1 MAPGTA
7 AENQLEYGNQDTSS
21 ETSETSETPE
31 TPGIREES
39 KLKLNFFN
47 ALITEGLIDEKQLEE
62 CQEIERDTGQPL
74 DRVLRNKG
82 YISEEILLEFLG
94 RILRIP
100 YRNELEEVE
109 VPKEFVNKVPAQ
121 FARNYNLIGI
131 ARKNGSFQVATC
143 DPLDIHPMDDL
154 AALLGTPVIP
164 ILVPRSEITSTI
176 NKAYQRSSTDVDE
189 LLDGIEDD
197 DMINLTKVID
207 ESEDVLDIA
216 NKPPIIKLM
225 NTILF
230 EALKI
235 RASDIHLQPFYDRLQ
250 VRYRIDGILYDS
262 KVIPRKFQD
271 AIISRVKVMGK
282 MDIAERRLPQ
292 DGRTTIKVG
301 DGEVD
306 VRISSVPT
314 SYGERIVFRLL
325 DKSARLY
332 RLDEIG
338 LTADNLSMF
347 RKLIS
352 YSHGIILITGPT
364 GSGKTTTLYAA
375 LAEINSDEKNVIT
388 IEDPIEYNIDGISQI
403 QVSNKKGLT
412 FASGLRSL
420 MRQDPDVMMVG
431 EIRDGETAGI
441 AVQSANTGH
450 LVFATLHTNDACGGV
465 VRMINLGVEPYLVA
479 SAVIAVIAQ
488 RLVRLVCPYCKEAYE
503 PTEAQLRELGL
514 DMANLQDGV
523 LWRGRGCEQCLGRGL
538 YDRTAIYEIFVI
550 DEQARDQ
557 IIQRTSASVIKQH
570 AVTRGLRTLR
580 MDGASKV
587 LEGRTTIEEVFRVT
601 QLDVF

>member
-1 MAPGTA
+1 M
-7 AENQLEYGNQDTSS
+7 
-21 ETSETSETPE
+21 
-31 TPGIREES
+31 
-39 KLKLNFFN
+39 KLSVFQT
-47 ALITEGLIDEKQLEE
+47 LIDEGLIDDKQLEE
-62 CQEIERDTGQPL
+62 CQAVVKQSGEPL
-74 DRVLRNKG
+74 DRVLRSKG
-82 YISEEILLEFLG
+82 FVSEGDLLQVLG
-94 RILRIP
+94 RMLRF
-100 YRNELEEVE
+100 EFKDDLETVE
-109 VPKEFVNKVPAQ
+109 VPKEFTQKVPAQ
-121 FARNYNLIGI
+121 FARNYNLIGL
-131 ARKNGSFQVATC
+131 ARSNGSYEVATC
-143 DPLDIHPMDDL
+143 DPLDIHPMDEL
-154 AALLGTPVIP
+154 SSMLSATITPV
-164 ILVPRSEITSTI
+164 LSPRSSITSLI
-176 NKAYQRSSTDVDE
+176 NKAYQRASADVEE

-197 DMINLTKVID
+197 DMISLTRIVD

-235 RASDIHLQPFYDRLQ
+235 RASDIHLQPYADRLQ
-250 VRYRIDGILYDS
+250 VRYRIDGILYEA
-262 KVIPRKFQD
+262 KIIPKKFQD

-306 VRISSVPT
+306 VRISTVPT
-314 SYGERIVFRLL
+314 SSGERVVFRLL

-332 RLDEIG
+332 RLHEIG
-338 LTADNLSMF
+338 LNEENQEIMH
-347 RKLIS
+347 RLIS

-375 LAEINSDEKNVIT
+375 LAEIDSEEKNVIT

-441 AVQSANTGH
+441 AVQAANTGH
-450 LVFATLHTNDACGGV
+450 LVFSTLHTNDSAGAIS
-465 VRMINLGVEPYLVA
+465 RMINLGVEPYLTA
-479 SAVIAVIAQ
+479 SAVIGVIAQ
-488 RLVRLVCPYCKEAYE
+488 RLVRLVCPYCRESYD
-503 PTEAQLRELGL
+503 PTDAQLGEIGFERDQLNE
-514 DMANLQDGV
+514 NK
-523 LWRGRGCEQCLGRGL
+523 LWRGRGCEHCLERGL
-538 YDRTAIYEIFVI
+538 FDRTAIYEILLI
-550 DEQARDQ
+550 DEAARDH
-557 IIQRTSASVIKQH
+557 IIERTSASVMKQA
-570 AVTRGLRTLR
+570 AVQRGLKTLR
-580 MDGASKV
+580 MDGVRLVSK
-587 LEGRTTIEEVFRVT
+587 GRTTIEEVLRVT

>member
-1 MAPGTA
+1 M
-7 AENQLEYGNQDTSS
+7 
-21 ETSETSETPE
+21 
-31 TPGIREES
+31 
-39 KLKLNFFN
+39 KLSIFQT
-47 ALITEGLIDEKQLEE
+47 LIDEGLLDEKQLED
-62 CQEIERDTGQPL
+62 CQDISRETGEPL
-74 DRVLRNKG
+74 DRVLRSKG
-82 YISEEILLEFLG
+82 YVSENDLLESLG
-94 RILRIP
+94 RTLRLDIE
-100 YRNELEEVE
+100 NDLEAVE
-109 VPKEFVNKVPAQ
+109 VPKEFTQRVPSH
-121 FARNYNLIGI
+121 FARNYNLIGL
-131 ARKNGSFQVATC
+131 RRENGTFEVATC
-143 DPLDIHPMDDL
+143 DPLDIHPMDEL
-154 AALLGTPVIP
+154 SSMLSATIVP
-164 ILVPRSEITSTI
+164 ILSPRAQITSLI
-176 NKAYQRSSTDVDE
+176 NKAYQRASTDVEE
-189 LLDGIEDD
+189 LLDGIEED
-197 DMINLTKVID
+197 DMISLTKIVD

-235 RASDIHLQPFYDRLQ
+235 RASDIHLQPYVDRLQ
-250 VRYRIDGILYDS
+250 VRYRIDGILYEA
-262 KVIPRKFQD
+262 KVIPKKFQD

-306 VRISSVPT
+306 VRISTVPT
-314 SYGERIVFRLL
+314 SSGERVVFRLL

-332 RLDEIG
+332 RLNEIG
-338 LTADNLSMF
+338 LSDQALEKMG
-347 RKLIS
+347 RLIN

-375 LAEINSDEKNVIT
+375 LAEIDSQEKNVIT

-441 AVQSANTGH
+441 AVQAANTGH
-450 LVFATLHTNDACGGV
+450 LVFSTLHTNDSTGAIS
-465 VRMINLGVEPYLVA
+465 RMINLGVEPYLTA

-488 RLVRLVCPYCKEAYE
+488 RLVRLICPYCKEAYV
-503 PTEAQLRELGL
+503 PTDAQLSELGVTRDIL
-514 DMANLQDGV
+514 EDGQ
-523 LWRGRGCEQCLGRGL
+523 LWRGRGCENCLGRGL
-538 YDRTAIYEIFVI
+538 FDRTAIYEIFEI
-550 DEQARDQ
+550 DEEARDQ
-557 IIQRTSASVIKQH
+557 IITRTSGSVMKQS
-570 AVTRGLRTLR
+570 AVQRGLQTLR
-580 MDGASKV
+580 MDGARRV
-587 LEGRTTIEEVFRVT
+587 VEGRTTIEEVFRVT

>member
-1 MAPGTA
+1 MRL
-7 AENQLEYGNQDTSS
+7 NLFSS
-21 ETSETSETPE
+21 
-31 TPGIREES
+31 
-39 KLKLNFFN
+39 
-47 ALITEGLIDEKQLEE
+47 LIAEGLIDEKQLSE
-62 CQEIERDTGQPL
+62 CQEVERNTGQPL
-74 DRVLRNKG
+74 DRVLRTKG
-82 YISEEILLEFLG
+82 YISEENLLQFLG
-94 RILRIP
+94 KVLRLP
-100 YRNELEEVE
+100 YRTELAAVD
-109 VPKEFVNKVPAQ
+109 VPKDFTQRVPAQ
-121 FARNYNLIGI
+121 FARNYNLVGL
-131 ARKNGSFQVATC
+131 ARQNGSFEVATC

-154 AALLGTPVIP
+154 AALLGATVTPV
-164 ILVPRSEITSTI
+164 LAPRAEITSLI
-176 NKAYQRSSTDVDE
+176 NKAYQRSSTDVEE
-189 LLDGIEDD
+189 LLDGIEED
-197 DMINLTKVID
+197 DMISLTKVID

-235 RASDIHLQPFYDRLQ
+235 RASDIHLQPYTDRLQ

-262 KVIPRKFQD
+262 KVIPKKFQD

-314 SYGERIVFRLL
+314 SAGERVVFRLL

-332 RLDEIG
+332 RLEEIG
-338 LTADNLSMF
+338 LTAENLVTV
-347 RKLIS
+347 RKLIN

-364 GSGKTTTLYAA
+364 GSGKTTTLYGA
-375 LAEINSDEKNVIT
+375 LAEIDSDEKNVIT
-388 IEDPIEYNIDGISQI
+388 IEDPIEYNIEGISQI

-441 AVQSANTGH
+441 AVQAANTGH
-450 LVFATLHTNDACGGV
+450 LVFSTLHTNDAPGAIT
-465 VRMINLGVEPYLVA
+465 RMINLGVEPYLVA

-488 RLVRLVCPYCKEAYE
+488 RLVRLICPYCKESFV
-503 PTEAQLRELGL
+503 PTDAQIEELGATREKL
-514 DMANLQDGV
+514 KDGL

-538 YDRTAIYEIFVI
+538 YDRTAIYEVFSI
-550 DEQARDQ
+550 DEEARDE
-557 IIQRTSASVIKQH
+557 IISRTSASVIKQH
-570 AVTRGLRTLR
+570 AVARGLKTLR
-580 MDGASKV
+580 MDGAAKV

>member
-1 MAPGTA
+1 M
-7 AENQLEYGNQDTSS
+7 
-21 ETSETSETPE
+21 
-31 TPGIREES
+31 
-39 KLKLNFFN
+39 KLN
-47 ALITEGLIDEKQLEE
+47 LLQTLIDDGLLNERQLEE
-62 CQEIERDTGQPL
+62 CRELEQETGQPI
-74 DRVLRNKG
+74 DRVLRTKG
-82 YISEEILLEFLG
+82 YISEEDLLQALA
-94 RILRIP
+94 RILHLP
-100 YRNELEEVE
+100 YREDLEDIE
-109 VPKEFVNKVPAQ
+109 VPREFTSQVPSE
-121 FARNYNLIGI
+121 FARNHNLVGLE
-131 ARKNGSFQVATC
+131 RNNGTFEVATC

-154 AALLGTPVIP
+154 AAYLGATVQPV
-164 ILVPRSEITSTI
+164 LSPRSEITALV

-189 LLDGIEDD
+189 LLEGIEED
-197 DMINLTKVID
+197 DMVSLTKVID

-225 NTILF
+225 NTIMF

-235 RASDIHLQPFYDRLQ
+235 RASDIHLQPTTDNLQ

-262 KVIPRKFQD
+262 KVIPKKFQD

-325 DKSARLY
+325 DKTARLY
-332 RLDEIG
+332 KLHEIG
-338 LTADNLSMF
+338 LTDENLNSMGT
-347 RKLIS
+347 LIN

-420 MRQDPDVMMVG
+420 MRQDPDVIMVG

-441 AVQSANTGH
+441 AVQAANTGH
-450 LVFATLHTNDACGGV
+450 LVFSTLHTNDSAGALT
-465 VRMINLGVEPYLVA
+465 RLINLGVEPYLVA
-479 SAVIAVIAQ
+479 SAVIAVMAQ
-488 RLVRLVCPYCKEAYE
+488 RLVRLNCVHCKEAIT
-503 PTEAQLRELGL
+503 PTDVQLRELGRFREL
-514 DMANLQDGV
+514 LGDNPLYAGK
-523 LWRGRGCEQCLGRGL
+523 GCEHCLGRGL
-538 YDRTAIYEIFVI
+538 YDRTALYECLEMNEVV
-550 DEQARDQ
+550 RDQ
-557 IIQRTSASVIKQH
+557 VIKLASASVIKQA
-570 AVTRGLRTLR
+570 AVEAGLKTLR
-580 MDGASKV
+580 MDGLLKV
-587 LEGRTTIEEVFRVT
+587 IDGRTTLEEIFRVT
-601 QLDVF
+601 QLDIF

>member
-1 MAPGTA
+1 MKLSLVDTL
-7 AENQLEYGNQDTSS
+7 LE
-21 ETSETSETPE
+21 
-31 TPGIREES
+31 
-39 KLKLNFFN
+39 
-47 ALITEGLIDEKQLEE
+47 EGHIDERQLEE
-62 CQEIERDTGQPL
+62 CRGVERDTGEPL
-74 DRVLRNKG
+74 DRVLRQKG
-82 YISEEILLEFLG
+82 YISESTLLEILS
-94 RILRIP
+94 RTLRLPFREDIDD
-100 YRNELEEVE
+100 VE
-109 VPKEFVNKVPAQ
+109 VPKEFTSRVPAQ
-121 FARNYNLIGI
+121 FARNYNLIGL
-131 ARKNGSFQVATC
+131 ARENGSFEVATC
-143 DPLDIHPMDDL
+143 DPLDIHPMDEIS
-154 AALLGTPVIP
+154 ALLSATVKPV
-164 ILVPRSEITSTI
+164 VATRAKITSLV
-176 NKAYQRSSTDVDE
+176 NKAYQRASTDVDE

-197 DMINLTKVID
+197 DMITLTKVID

-235 RASDIHLQPFYDRLQ
+235 RASDIHLQPYDDRLQ
-250 VRYRIDGILYDS
+250 VRYRIDGILYDA
-262 KVIPRKFQD
+262 KVIPKKFQD

-314 SYGERIVFRLL
+314 SRGERIVFRLL
-325 DKSARLY
+325 DKTARLY

-338 LTADNLSMF
+338 LSHENLEDF
-347 RKLIS
+347 RHLIG

-403 QVSNKKGLT
+403 QVANKKGLS

-441 AVQSANTGH
+441 SVQAANTGH
-450 LVFATLHTNDACGGV
+450 LVFSTLHTNDSAGALS
-465 VRMINLGVEPYLVA
+465 RLINLGVEPYLVA
-479 SAVIAVIAQ
+479 SAVIAVVAQ
-488 RLVRLVCPYCKEAYE
+488 RLVRLICPYCKESYE
-503 PTEAQLRELGL
+503 PTDSQLRELGVTRDQL
-514 DMANLQDGV
+514 IDNK
-523 LWRGRGCEQCLGRGL
+523 LWRGRGCDSCLGRGL
-538 YDRTAIYEIFVI
+538 FDRTAIYEVFKVEE
-550 DEQARDQ
+550 DARDQ
-557 IIQRTSASVIKQH
+557 IISRTSASVMKQS
-570 AVTRGLRTLR
+570 AVQRGLETLR
-580 MDGASKV
+580 MDGAKKV
-587 LEGRTTIEEVFRVT
+587 LEGKTTIEEVFRVT